1 MEIRHLRYFV
11 AVAEELHFGRAAE
24 RLHMSQPP
32 LSKRVAELERELGVV
47 LLVRTSRHVE
57 LSPEGRRLLPVAREA
72 LRAFDAV
79 QFHGR
84 HLAPTRALRIGFPT
98 DTGRDVLGELEE
110 GLLEVGLRLEWVE
123 ATTAEQRRLLDEGRI
138 DIGVLRLPLDQ
149 SGLWLSDPLR
159 QELGVITAPDHPLSG
174 DSPIALSALTGQR
187 LLMFSRSIAPG
198 LYDDLL
204 AQCMESGFHPDE
216 ITEGI
221 RSSDSLVVQREL
233 ATGAA
238 VMFGT
243 REWASRTGTFR
254 WRPVRDGALHWDT
267 SVACRRDAVEDQH
280 IQLALTTLC
289 RALVARDGWHHV
301 VAASGVGLA
310 PSPTSSG

>member
-32 LSKRVAELERELGVV
+32 LSKRIAELERELGVE

-57 LSPEGRRLLPVAREA
+57 LSSEGRRLLPLAREA

-79 QFHGR
+79 RAHGR
-84 HLAPTRALRIGFPT
+84 QLGPTRALRIGFPT
-98 DTGRDVLGELEE
+98 DTGRDVLAELETH
-110 GLLEVGLRLEWVE
+110 LLEADLRLEWVE

-138 DIGVLRLPLDQ
+138 DLGVLRLPLDP

-159 QELGVITAPDHPLSG
+159 QELGVITAPDHPLAG
-174 DSPIALSALTGQR
+174 DTPVALSELTGQR
-187 LLMFSRSIAPG
+187 LLMFSRTIAPG

-204 AQCMESGFHPDE
+204 AQCMTSGYRPDE
-216 ITEGI
+216 ITQGI

-243 REWASRTGTFR
+243 RDWASRSGAFR

-267 SVACRRDAVEDQH
+267 AVACRRDAKDDEHVR
-280 IQLALTTLC
+280 LALTTLC
-289 RALVARDGWHHV
+289 RALVTHDGWRRLSSET
-301 VAASGVGLA
+301 AAA
-310 PSPTSSG
+310 

>member
-32 LSKRVAELERELGVV
+32 LSKRIAELERELGTS
-47 LLVRTSRHVE
+47 LLERTSRHVE
-57 LSPEGRRLLPVAREA
+57 LTAEGIRLLPLAREA
-72 LRAFDAV
+72 LRTFDAV
-79 QFHGR
+79 RAQGR
-84 HLAPTRALRIGFPT
+84 ALAPFRALRIGFPT
-98 DTGRDVLGELEE
+98 DTGRDVLAELEAR
-110 GLLEVGLRLEWVE
+110 LLEADLRLEWVE
-123 ATTAEQRRLLDEGRI
+123 ATTSEQRALLDQGRI
-138 DIGVLRLPLDQ
+138 DLGVLRLPLDPA
-149 SGLWLSDPLR
+149 GLWLSGPLR
-159 QELGVITAPDHPLSG
+159 QELGVITAPDHPLAG
-174 DSPIALSALTGQR
+174 ETPIALSELEGQR

-204 AQCMESGFHPDE
+204 AQCMANGYRPGE
-216 ITEGI
+216 ITQGI

-243 REWASRTGTFR
+243 REWASRSGAFR

-267 SVACRRDAVEDQH
+267 AVACRRDTADDEQVR
-280 IQLALTTLC
+280 LALRTLC
-289 RALVARDGWHHV
+289 RALVTHDGWRRL
-301 VAASGVGLA
+301 ASDDDTA
-310 PSPTSSG
+310 